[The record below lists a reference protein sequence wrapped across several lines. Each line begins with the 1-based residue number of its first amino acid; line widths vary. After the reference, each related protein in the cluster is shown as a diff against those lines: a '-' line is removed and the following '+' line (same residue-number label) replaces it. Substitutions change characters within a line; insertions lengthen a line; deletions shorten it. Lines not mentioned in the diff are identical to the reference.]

1 MNFICDLLP
10 RNWLPRIFALEADP
24 NVVPSS
30 RQPGIG
36 RCRSNL
42 EWRELGDW
50 DRTSST
56 LVRRSRTVGLGGASV
71 VLTLVTNS
79 KLVGCI
85 SGRSAGFA
93 SKSGRL
99 QIGNSQQAQSR
110 SLAVVPGAYK
120 KPPTRRV
127 IALALDSF
135 DRRKAR

>member
-1 MNFICDLLP
+1 MNFICDLLL
-10 RNWLPRIFALEADP
+10 RNWLPTIFALEADP

-30 RQPGIG
+30 RQSGIG

-42 EWRELGDW
+42 EWRQLGDW
-50 DRTSST
+50 NRTSST

-93 SKSGRL
+93 SEIPGRL
-99 QIGNSQQAQSR
+99 NLGAER
-110 SLAVVPGAYK
+110 LVPAAYK
-120 KPPTRRV
+120 KPPSRRV
-127 IALALDSF
+127 IALAQDSF
-135 DRRKAR
+135 DRGKAR